1 LEVFV
6 NMYYAQFPVLL
17 DMLSFPDT
25 TDLRPLILGLVF
37 LGSLG
42 LVIGAVVLLNYF
54 FNKKK

>member
-1 LEVFV
+1 
-6 NMYYAQFPVLL
+6 MYYAQFPVLL